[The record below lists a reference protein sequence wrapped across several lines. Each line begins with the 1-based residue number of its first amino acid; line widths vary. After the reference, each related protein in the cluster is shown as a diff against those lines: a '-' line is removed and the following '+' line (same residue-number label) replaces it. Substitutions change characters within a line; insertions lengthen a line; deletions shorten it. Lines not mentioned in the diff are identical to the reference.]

1 MNYDIYEHYDETSAQ
16 ADLDS
21 VSLYLKQISAI
32 PLLSA
37 EEEKA
42 LGIRIA
48 EGDKKAADELVS
60 HNLRLVVS
68 IAKRYRG
75 CGISLLDLIQEG
87 NIGLMKAAEKFDLE
101 KGCRFNTHATWWIR
115 QTINRALAD
124 KSRTIRIPSNVS
136 ELVNKIKKVSTPMI
150 QKLNRFPTPQE
161 LSAELG
167 IEIEKI
173 ETALDMSQMISSL
186 DVPIGEDEETS
197 VGDLIADPHLEN
209 PIKKL
214 TEECNKEIVESVLS
228 TLTKREADVLRR
240 RFGIETGEPQTLEE
254 IGQSYGVT
262 RERIR
267 QIETKA
273 MRKMRHPMRVKVLRE
288 AL

>member
-1 MNYDIYEHYDETSAQ
+1 MDYDIYEHYDETSAQ

-115 QTINRALAD
+115 QTINRSLAD

-136 ELVNKIKKVSTPMI
+136 ELVNKIKKVSTPMT

-167 IEIEKI
+167 IEVEKI

-209 PIKKL
+209 PLKKL
-214 TEECNKEIVESVLS
+214 TEECNKEIIEAVLS
-228 TLTKREADVLRR
+228 TLATREADVLRR
-240 RFGIETGEPQTLEE
+240 RFGLETGEPQTLEE

-273 MRKMRHPMRVKVLRE
+273 MRKMRNPMRVKILKE

>member
-1 MNYDIYEHYDETSAQ
+1 MDYDIYEHYDETSAQ

-115 QTINRALAD
+115 QTINRSLAD

-136 ELVNKIKKVSTPMI
+136 ELVNKIKKVSTPMT
-150 QKLNRFPTPQE
+150 QKLNRFPTSQE

-167 IEIEKI
+167 IEVEKI

-209 PIKKL
+209 PLKKL
-214 TEECNKEIVESVLS
+214 TEECNKEIIEAVLS
-228 TLTKREADVLRR
+228 TLTTREADVLRR
-240 RFGIETGEPQTLEE
+240 RFGLETGEPQTLEE

-273 MRKMRHPMRVKVLRE
+273 MRKMRNPMRVKILKE

>member
-1 MNYDIYEHYDETSAQ
+1 MDYDIYENYDETSAQ
-16 ADLDS
+16 MDLDS
-21 VSLYLKQISAI
+21 VSLYLKQISNI
-32 PLLSA
+32 PLLTA
-37 EEEKA
+37 EEEKE
-42 LGIRIA
+42 LGLRIA
-48 EGDKKAADELVS
+48 DGDKKAMDKLVS

-75 CGISLLDLIQEG
+75 CGIPLLDLIQEG
-87 NIGLMKAAEKFDLE
+87 NIGLMKAAEKFDLN
-101 KGCRFNTHATWWIR
+101 KGCRFNTHATWWVR
-115 QTINRALAD
+115 QTINRSLAD

-136 ELVNKIKKVSTPMI
+136 ELVNKIKKVSAPMI
-150 QKLNRFPTPQE
+150 QKLNRFPTSEE

-167 IEIEKI
+167 IEIDKI
-173 ETALDMSQMISSL
+173 ETALDMSQAIASL
-186 DVPIGEDEETS
+186 DVPVSEDEETNM
-197 VGDLIADPHLEN
+197 GDLIADPHLEN

>member
-1 MNYDIYEHYDETSAQ
+1 MDYDIYEHYDEASAQ

-42 LGIRIA
+42 LGIKIA

-87 NIGLMKAAEKFDLE
+87 NIGLMKAAEKFDVN

-115 QTINRALAD
+115 QTINRSLAD

-136 ELVNKIKKVSTPMI
+136 ELVNKIKKVSTPMT

-167 IEIEKI
+167 IEVEKI

-209 PIKKL
+209 PLKKL
-214 TEECNKEIVESVLS
+214 TEECNKEIIEAVLS
-228 TLTKREADVLRR
+228 TLTTREADVLRR
-240 RFGIETGEPQTLEE
+240 RFGLETGEPQTLEE

-273 MRKMRHPMRVKVLRE
+273 MRKMRNPMRVKILKE

>member
-1 MNYDIYEHYDETSAQ
+1 
-16 ADLDS
+16 
-21 VSLYLKQISAI
+21 
-32 PLLSA
+32 
-37 EEEKA
+37 
-42 LGIRIA
+42 
-48 EGDKKAADELVS
+48 
-60 HNLRLVVS
+60 
-68 IAKRYRG
+68 
-75 CGISLLDLIQEG
+75 
-87 NIGLMKAAEKFDLE
+87 MKAAEKFDLN
-101 KGCRFNTHATWWIR
+101 KGCRFNTHATWWVR
-115 QTINRALAD
+115 QTINRSLAD

-136 ELVNKIKKVSTPMI
+136 ELVNKIKKVSAPMI
-150 QKLNRFPTPQE
+150 QKLNRFPTSEE

-167 IEIEKI
+167 IEIDKI
-173 ETALDMSQMISSL
+173 ETALDMSQAIASL
-186 DVPIGEDEETS
+186 DVPVSEDEETNM
-197 VGDLIADPHLEN
+197 GDLIADPQLEN

>member
-1 MNYDIYEHYDETSAQ
+1 
-16 ADLDS
+16 
-21 VSLYLKQISAI
+21 
-32 PLLSA
+32 
-37 EEEKA
+37 
-42 LGIRIA
+42 
-48 EGDKKAADELVS
+48 
-60 HNLRLVVS
+60 
-68 IAKRYRG
+68 
-75 CGISLLDLIQEG
+75 
-87 NIGLMKAAEKFDLE
+87 
-101 KGCRFNTHATWWIR
+101 
-115 QTINRALAD
+115 
-124 KSRTIRIPSNVS
+124 
-136 ELVNKIKKVSTPMI
+136 MI
-150 QKLNRFPTPQE
+150 QKLNRFPTSEE

-167 IEIEKI
+167 IEIDKI
-173 ETALDMSQMISSL
+173 ETALDMSQAVASL
-186 DVPIGEDEETS
+186 DVPVSEDEETNM
-197 VGDLIADPHLEN
+197 GDLIADPHLEN

>member
-1 MNYDIYEHYDETSAQ
+1 
-16 ADLDS
+16 
-21 VSLYLKQISAI
+21 
-32 PLLSA
+32 
-37 EEEKA
+37 
-42 LGIRIA
+42 
-48 EGDKKAADELVS
+48 
-60 HNLRLVVS
+60 
-68 IAKRYRG
+68 
-75 CGISLLDLIQEG
+75 
-87 NIGLMKAAEKFDLE
+87 MKAAEKFDLE

-115 QTINRALAD
+115 QTINRSLAD

-136 ELVNKIKKVSTPMI
+136 ELVNKIKKVSTPMT

-167 IEIEKI
+167 IEVEKI

-209 PIKKL
+209 PLKKL
-214 TEECNKEIVESVLS
+214 TEECNKEIIEAVLS
-228 TLTKREADVLRR
+228 TLTTREADVLRR
-240 RFGIETGEPQTLEE
+240 RFGLETGEPQTLEE

-273 MRKMRHPMRVKVLRE
+273 MRKMRNPMRVKILKE

>member
-1 MNYDIYEHYDETSAQ
+1 M
-16 ADLDS
+16 DLDS

-37 EEEKA
+37 EEEKE
-42 LGIRIA
+42 LGLRIA
-48 EGDKKAADELVS
+48 AGDKKAVDELVS

-75 CGISLLDLIQEG
+75 CGIALLDLIQEG

-115 QTINRALAD
+115 QTINRSLAD

-136 ELVNKIKKVSTPMI
+136 ELVNKIKKVSTPMT

-161 LSAELG
+161 LSKELG
-167 IEIEKI
+167 IEVDKI

-186 DVPIGEDEETS
+186 DVPIGDDEETS

-209 PIKKL
+209 PLKKM
-214 TEECNKEIVESVLS
+214 TEECNKEIIESVLS
-228 TLTKREADVLRR
+228 TLSSREADVLRR
-240 RFGIETGEPQTLEE
+240 RFGLVDGEPQTLEE

-273 MRKMRHPMRVKVLRE
+273 MRKMRNPMRIKVLRE

>member
-1 MNYDIYEHYDETSAQ
+1 MDYDIYEHYDETSAQ

-115 QTINRALAD
+115 QTINRSLAD

-136 ELVNKIKKVSTPMI
+136 ELVNKIKKVSTPMT
-150 QKLNRFPTPQE
+150 QKLNRFPTPEE

-167 IEIEKI
+167 IEVEKI

-209 PIKKL
+209 PLKKL
-214 TEECNKEIVESVLS
+214 TEECNKEIIEAVLS
-228 TLTKREADVLRR
+228 TLTTREADVLRR
-240 RFGIETGEPQTLEE
+240 RFGLETGEPQTLEE

-273 MRKMRHPMRVKVLRE
+273 MRKMRHPLRTKLLKE

>member
-1 MNYDIYEHYDETSAQ
+1 MDYDIYEQYDEASAQ

-42 LGIRIA
+42 LGIKIA

-87 NIGLMKAAEKFDLE
+87 NIGLMKAAEKFDIN

-115 QTINRALAD
+115 QTINRSLAD
-124 KSRTIRIPSNVS
+124 KSRTIRIPSNVN
-136 ELVNKIKKVSTPMI
+136 ELVNKIKKVSTPMT

-161 LSAELG
+161 LSTELG
-167 IEIEKI
+167 IEVEKI

-186 DVPIGEDEETS
+186 DVPIGEDEETN

-209 PIKKL
+209 PLKKL
-214 TEECNKEIVESVLS
+214 TEECNKEIVNSVLS
-228 TLTKREADVLRR
+228 TLAPREADVLRR
-240 RFGIETGEPQTLEE
+240 RFGLETGEPQTLEE

-273 MRKMRHPMRVKVLRE
+273 MRKMRHPLRTKLLKE

>member
-1 MNYDIYEHYDETSAQ
+1 MDYDIYEHYDETSAQ

-115 QTINRALAD
+115 QTINRSLAD

-136 ELVNKIKKVSTPMI
+136 ELVNKIKKVSTPMT

-167 IEIEKI
+167 IEVEKI

-209 PIKKL
+209 PLKKL
-214 TEECNKEIVESVLS
+214 TEECNKEIIEAVLS
-228 TLTKREADVLRR
+228 TLTTREADVLRR
-240 RFGIETGEPQTLEE
+240 RFGLETGEPQTLEE

-273 MRKMRHPMRVKVLRE
+273 MRKMRNPMRVKILKE

>member
-1 MNYDIYEHYDETSAQ
+1 MDYDIYENYDETSAQ
-16 ADLDS
+16 MDLDS
-21 VSLYLKQISAI
+21 VSLYLKQISNI
-32 PLLSA
+32 PLLTA
-37 EEEKA
+37 EEEKE
-42 LGIRIA
+42 LGLKIA
-48 EGDKKAADELVS
+48 DGDKKAVDKLVS

-75 CGISLLDLIQEG
+75 CGIPLLDLIQEG
-87 NIGLMKAAEKFDLE
+87 NIGLMKAAEKFDLD
-101 KGCRFNTHATWWIR
+101 KGCRFNTHATWWVR
-115 QTINRALAD
+115 QTINRSLAD

-136 ELVNKIKKVSTPMI
+136 ELVNKIKKVSAPMI
-150 QKLNRFPTPQE
+150 QKLNRFPTSEE

-167 IEIEKI
+167 IEIDKI
-173 ETALDMSQMISSL
+173 ETALDMSQAVASL
-186 DVPIGEDEETS
+186 DVPVSEDEETS
-197 VGDLIADPHLEN
+197 MGDLIADPHLEN

-273 MRKMRHPMRVKVLRE
+273 MRKMRHPIRVKVLRE

>member
-1 MNYDIYEHYDETSAQ
+1 MDYDIYENYDETNAQ
-16 ADLDS
+16 MDLDS
-21 VSLYLKQISAI
+21 VSLYLKQISNI
-32 PLLSA
+32 PLLTA
-37 EEEKA
+37 EEEKE
-42 LGIRIA
+42 LGLKIA
-48 EGDKKAADELVS
+48 DGDKKAMDKLVS

-75 CGISLLDLIQEG
+75 CGIPLLDLVQEG
-87 NIGLMKAAEKFDLE
+87 NIGLMKAAEKFDLN
-101 KGCRFNTHATWWIR
+101 KGCRFNTHATWWVR
-115 QTINRALAD
+115 QTINRSLAD

-136 ELVNKIKKVSTPMI
+136 ELVNKIKKVSAPMI

-167 IEIEKI
+167 IEIDKI
-173 ETALDMSQMISSL
+173 ETALDMSQAIASL
-186 DVPIGEDEETS
+186 DVPVSEDEETS
-197 VGDLIADPHLEN
+197 MGDLIADPHLEN

-214 TEECNKEIVESVLS
+214 TEECNKEIVDSVLS

-273 MRKMRHPMRVKVLRE
+273 MRKMRHPMRIKILKE

>member
-1 MNYDIYEHYDETSAQ
+1 MDYDIYENYDETSAQ
-16 ADLDS
+16 MDLDS

-32 PLLSA
+32 PLLST

-87 NIGLMKAAEKFDLE
+87 NIGLMKAAEKFDVN

-115 QTINRALAD
+115 QTINRSLAD
-124 KSRTIRIPSNVS
+124 KSRTIRIPSNVN
-136 ELVNKIKKVSTPMI
+136 ELVNKIKKISTPMI
-150 QKLNRFPTPQE
+150 QKLNRFPTSQE
-161 LSAELG
+161 LSKELG
-167 IEIEKI
+167 IEVDKVEI
-173 ETALDMSQMISSL
+173 ALDMSQMISSL
-186 DVPIGEDEETS
+186 DVPIGDDEETS
-197 VGDLIADPHLEN
+197 VGDLVADPHLEN
-209 PIKKL
+209 PLKKM
-214 TEECNKEIVESVLS
+214 TEECNKEIIESVLS
-228 TLTKREADVLRR
+228 TLTSREADVLRR
-240 RFGIETGEPQTLEE
+240 RFGLIDGEPQTLEE

-273 MRKMRHPMRVKVLRE
+273 MRKMRNPMRIKLLRE

>member
-1 MNYDIYEHYDETSAQ
+1 MDYDIYENYDETSAQ
-16 ADLDS
+16 MDLDS
-21 VSLYLKQISAI
+21 VSLYLKQISNI
-32 PLLSA
+32 PLLTA
-37 EEEKA
+37 EEEKE
-42 LGIRIA
+42 LGLRIA
-48 EGDKKAADELVS
+48 DGDKKAMDKLVS

-75 CGISLLDLIQEG
+75 CGIPLLDLIQEG
-87 NIGLMKAAEKFDLE
+87 NIGLMKAAEKFDLN
-101 KGCRFNTHATWWIR
+101 KGCRFNTHATWWVR
-115 QTINRALAD
+115 QTINRSLAD

-136 ELVNKIKKVSTPMI
+136 ELVNKIKKVSAPMI
-150 QKLNRFPTPQE
+150 QKLNRFPTSEE

-167 IEIEKI
+167 IEIDKI
-173 ETALDMSQMISSL
+173 ETALDMSQAVASL
-186 DVPIGEDEETS
+186 DVPVSEDEETNM
-197 VGDLIADPHLEN
+197 GDLIADPHLEN

>member
-1 MNYDIYEHYDETSAQ
+1 MDYDIYENYDETSAQ
-16 ADLDS
+16 MDLDS
-21 VSLYLKQISAI
+21 VSLYLKQISNI
-32 PLLSA
+32 PLLTA
-37 EEEKA
+37 EEEKE
-42 LGIRIA
+42 LGLKIA
-48 EGDKKAADELVS
+48 DGDKKAVDKLVS

-75 CGISLLDLIQEG
+75 CGIPLLDLIQEG
-87 NIGLMKAAEKFDLE
+87 NIGLMKAAEKFDLD
-101 KGCRFNTHATWWIR
+101 KGCRFNTHATWWVR
-115 QTINRALAD
+115 QTINRSLAD

-136 ELVNKIKKVSTPMI
+136 ELVNKIKKVSAPMI
-150 QKLNRFPTPQE
+150 QKLNRFPTSEE

-167 IEIEKI
+167 IEIDKI
-173 ETALDMSQMISSL
+173 ETALDMSQAVASL
-186 DVPIGEDEETS
+186 DVPVSEDEETS
-197 VGDLIADPHLEN
+197 MGDLIADPHLEN

>member
-1 MNYDIYEHYDETSAQ
+1 MDYDIYENYDETSAQ
-16 ADLDS
+16 MDLDS
-21 VSLYLKQISAI
+21 VSLYLKQISNI
-32 PLLSA
+32 PLLTA
-37 EEEKA
+37 EEEKE
-42 LGIRIA
+42 LGLKIA
-48 EGDKKAADELVS
+48 DGDKKAVDKLVS

-75 CGISLLDLIQEG
+75 CGIPLLDLIQEG
-87 NIGLMKAAEKFDLE
+87 NIGLMKAAEKFDLN
-101 KGCRFNTHATWWIR
+101 KGCRFNTHATWWVR
-115 QTINRALAD
+115 QTINRSLAD

-136 ELVNKIKKVSTPMI
+136 ELVNKIKKVSAPMI
-150 QKLNRFPTPQE
+150 QKLNRFPTSEE

-167 IEIEKI
+167 IEIDKI
-173 ETALDMSQMISSL
+173 ETALDMSQAVASL
-186 DVPIGEDEETS
+186 DVPVSEDEETNM
-197 VGDLIADPHLEN
+197 GDLIADPHLEN

>member
-1 MNYDIYEHYDETSAQ
+1 MDYDIYENYDETSAQ
-16 ADLDS
+16 MDLDS
-21 VSLYLKQISAI
+21 VSLYLKQISNI
-32 PLLSA
+32 PLLTA
-37 EEEKA
+37 EEEKE
-42 LGIRIA
+42 LGLKIA
-48 EGDKKAADELVS
+48 DGDKKAVDKLVS

-75 CGISLLDLIQEG
+75 CGIPLLDLIQEG
-87 NIGLMKAAEKFDLE
+87 NIGLMKAAEKFDLD
-101 KGCRFNTHATWWIR
+101 KGCRFNTHATWWVR
-115 QTINRALAD
+115 QTINRSLAD

-136 ELVNKIKKVSTPMI
+136 ELVNKIKKVSAPMI
-150 QKLNRFPTPQE
+150 QKLNRFPTSEE

-167 IEIEKI
+167 IEIDKI
-173 ETALDMSQMISSL
+173 ETALDMSQAIASL
-186 DVPIGEDEETS
+186 DVPVSEDEETS
-197 VGDLIADPHLEN
+197 MGDLIADPHLEN

-214 TEECNKEIVESVLS
+214 TEECNKEIVDSVLS

-273 MRKMRHPMRVKVLRE
+273 MRKMRHPMRIKVLRE

>member
-1 MNYDIYEHYDETSAQ
+1 MDYDIYENYDETSAQ
-16 ADLDS
+16 MDLDS
-21 VSLYLKQISAI
+21 VSLYLKQISNI
-32 PLLSA
+32 PLLTA
-37 EEEKA
+37 EEEKE
-42 LGIRIA
+42 LGLRIA
-48 EGDKKAADELVS
+48 DGDKKAMDKLVS

-75 CGISLLDLIQEG
+75 CGIPLLDLIQEG
-87 NIGLMKAAEKFDLE
+87 NIGLMKAAEKFDLD
-101 KGCRFNTHATWWIR
+101 KGCRFNTHATWWVR
-115 QTINRALAD
+115 QTINRSLAD

-136 ELVNKIKKVSTPMI
+136 ELVNKIKKVSAPMI
-150 QKLNRFPTPQE
+150 QKLNRFPTSEE

-167 IEIEKI
+167 IEIDKI
-173 ETALDMSQMISSL
+173 ETALDMSQAVASL
-186 DVPIGEDEETS
+186 DVPVSEDEETNM
-197 VGDLIADPHLEN
+197 GDLIADPHLEN

>member
-1 MNYDIYEHYDETSAQ
+1 MDYDIYEHYDETSAQ

-48 EGDKKAADELVS
+48 EGAKKAADELVS

-115 QTINRALAD
+115 QTINRSLAD

-136 ELVNKIKKVSTPMI
+136 ELVNKIKKVSTPMT

-167 IEIEKI
+167 IEVEKI

-209 PIKKL
+209 PLKKL
-214 TEECNKEIVESVLS
+214 TEECNKEIIEAVLS
-228 TLTKREADVLRR
+228 TLATREADVLRR
-240 RFGIETGEPQTLEE
+240 RFGLETGEPQTLEE

-273 MRKMRHPMRVKVLRE
+273 MRKMRNPMRVKILKE

>member
-1 MNYDIYEHYDETSAQ
+1 MDYDIYEHYDETSAQ

-115 QTINRALAD
+115 QTINRSLAD

-136 ELVNKIKKVSTPMI
+136 ELVNKIKKVSTPMT

-209 PIKKL
+209 PLKKL
-214 TEECNKEIVESVLS
+214 TEECNKEIIEAVLS
-228 TLTKREADVLRR
+228 TLTPREADVLRR

-273 MRKMRHPMRVKVLRE
+273 MRKMRNPMRVKVLKE

>member
-1 MNYDIYEHYDETSAQ
+1 MDYDIYENYDETSAQ
-16 ADLDS
+16 MDLDS
-21 VSLYLKQISAI
+21 VSLYLKQISNI
-32 PLLSA
+32 PLLTA
-37 EEEKA
+37 EEEKE
-42 LGIRIA
+42 LGLRIA
-48 EGDKKAADELVS
+48 DGDKKAMDKLVS

-75 CGISLLDLIQEG
+75 CGIPLLDLIQEG
-87 NIGLMKAAEKFDLE
+87 NIGLMKAAEKFDLD
-101 KGCRFNTHATWWIR
+101 KGCRFNTHATWWVR
-115 QTINRALAD
+115 QTINRSLAD

-136 ELVNKIKKVSTPMI
+136 ELVNKIKKVSAPMI
-150 QKLNRFPTPQE
+150 QKLNRFPTSEE

-167 IEIEKI
+167 IEIDKI
-173 ETALDMSQMISSL
+173 ETALDMSQAVASL
-186 DVPIGEDEETS
+186 DVPVSEDEETNM
-197 VGDLIADPHLEN
+197 GDLIADPHLEN

-228 TLTKREADVLRR
+228 TLTKKEADVLRR

>member
-1 MNYDIYEHYDETSAQ
+1 MDYDIYENYDETRAQ
-16 ADLDS
+16 MDLDS
-21 VSLYLKQISAI
+21 VSLYLKQISNI
-32 PLLSA
+32 PLLTA
-37 EEEKA
+37 EEEKE
-42 LGIRIA
+42 LGLKIA
-48 EGDKKAADELVS
+48 DGDKKAVDKLVS

-75 CGISLLDLIQEG
+75 CGIPLLDLIQEG
-87 NIGLMKAAEKFDLE
+87 NIGLMKAAKKFDLD
-101 KGCRFNTHATWWIR
+101 KGCRFNTHATWWVR
-115 QTINRALAD
+115 QTINRSLAD

-136 ELVNKIKKVSTPMI
+136 ELVNKIKKVSAPMI
-150 QKLNRFPTPQE
+150 QKLNRFPTSEE

-167 IEIEKI
+167 IEIDKI
-173 ETALDMSQMISSL
+173 ETALDMSQAVASL
-186 DVPIGEDEETS
+186 DVPVSEDEETS
-197 VGDLIADPHLEN
+197 MGDLIADPHLEN

-240 RFGIETGEPQTLEE
+240 RFGIETGESQTLEE

>member
-1 MNYDIYEHYDETSAQ
+1 MDYDIYENYDETSAQ
-16 ADLDS
+16 MDLDS
-21 VSLYLKQISAI
+21 VSLYLKQISNI
-32 PLLSA
+32 PLLTA
-37 EEEKA
+37 EEEKE
-42 LGIRIA
+42 LGLRIA
-48 EGDKKAADELVS
+48 DGDKKAMDKLVS

-75 CGISLLDLIQEG
+75 CGIPLLDLIQEG
-87 NIGLMKAAEKFDLE
+87 NIGLMKAAEKFDLN
-101 KGCRFNTHATWWIR
+101 KGCRFNTHATWWVR
-115 QTINRALAD
+115 QTINRSLAD

-136 ELVNKIKKVSTPMI
+136 ELVNKIKKVSAPMI
-150 QKLNRFPTPQE
+150 QKLNRFPTSEE

-167 IEIEKI
+167 IEIDKI
-173 ETALDMSQMISSL
+173 ETALDMSQAIASL
-186 DVPIGEDEETS
+186 DVPVSEDEETNM
-197 VGDLIADPHLEN
+197 GDLIADPQLEN

-273 MRKMRHPMRVKVLRE
+273 MRKMRNPMRVKVLKE

>member
-1 MNYDIYEHYDETSAQ
+1 MDYDIYEHYDETSAQ

-48 EGDKKAADELVS
+48 EGDKKAADELVL

-115 QTINRALAD
+115 QTINRSLAD

-136 ELVNKIKKVSTPMI
+136 ELVNKIKKVSALMT

-161 LSAELG
+161 LSTELG
-167 IEIEKI
+167 IEVEKI

-209 PIKKL
+209 PLKKL
-214 TEECNKEIVESVLS
+214 TEECNKEIIEAVLS
-228 TLTKREADVLRR
+228 TLTTREADVLRR
-240 RFGIETGEPQTLEE
+240 RFGLETGEPQTLEE

-273 MRKMRHPMRVKVLRE
+273 MRKMRNPMRVKILKE

>member
-1 MNYDIYEHYDETSAQ
+1 MDYDIYENYDETSAQ
-16 ADLDS
+16 MDLDS
-21 VSLYLKQISAI
+21 VSLYLKQISNI
-32 PLLSA
+32 PLLTA
-37 EEEKA
+37 EEEKE
-42 LGIRIA
+42 LGLRIA
-48 EGDKKAADELVS
+48 DGDKKAMDKLVS

-75 CGISLLDLIQEG
+75 CGIPLLDLIQEG
-87 NIGLMKAAEKFDLE
+87 NIGLMKAAEKFDLN
-101 KGCRFNTHATWWIR
+101 KGCRFNTHATWWVR
-115 QTINRALAD
+115 QTINRSLAD

-136 ELVNKIKKVSTPMI
+136 ELVNKIKKVSALMI
-150 QKLNRFPTPQE
+150 QKLNRFPTPEE
-161 LSAELG
+161 LSTELG
-167 IEIEKI
+167 IEIDKI
-173 ETALDMSQMISSL
+173 ETALDMSQAVASL
-186 DVPIGEDEETS
+186 DVPVSEDEETNM
-197 VGDLIADPHLEN
+197 GDLIADPHLEN

>member
-1 MNYDIYEHYDETSAQ
+1 MDYDIYEHYDETSAQ

-115 QTINRALAD
+115 QTINRSLAD

-136 ELVNKIKKVSTPMI
+136 ELVNKIKKVSTPMT

-161 LSAELG
+161 LSTELG
-167 IEIEKI
+167 IEVEKI

-209 PIKKL
+209 PLKKL
-214 TEECNKEIVESVLS
+214 TEECNKEIIEAVLS
-228 TLTKREADVLRR
+228 TLTTREADVLRR
-240 RFGIETGEPQTLEE
+240 RFGLETGEPQTLEE

-273 MRKMRHPMRVKVLRE
+273 MRKMRNPMRVKILKE

>member
-1 MNYDIYEHYDETSAQ
+1 MDYDIYEHYDETSAQ

-150 QKLNRFPTPQE
+150 QKLNRFPTSQE
-161 LSAELG
+161 LSTELS

-209 PIKKL
+209 PLKKL
-214 TEECNKEIVESVLS
+214 TEECNKEIIEAVLS
-228 TLTKREADVLRR
+228 TLTPREADVLRR
-240 RFGIETGEPQTLEE
+240 RFGLETGEPQTLEE

-273 MRKMRHPMRVKVLRE
+273 MRKMRNPMRVKVLKE

>member
-1 MNYDIYEHYDETSAQ
+1 MDYDIYEHYDETSAQ

-48 EGDKKAADELVS
+48 EGDKKAADELVL

-115 QTINRALAD
+115 QTINRSLAD

-136 ELVNKIKKVSTPMI
+136 ELVNKIKKVSAPMT

-167 IEIEKI
+167 IEVEKI

-197 VGDLIADPHLEN
+197 VGDLIADPRLEN
-209 PIKKL
+209 PLKKL
-214 TEECNKEIVESVLS
+214 TEECNKEIIESVLS

-240 RFGIETGEPQTLEE
+240 RFGLETGEPQTLEE
-254 IGQSYGVT
+254 IGQSYGIT

-273 MRKMRHPMRVKVLRE
+273 MRKMRNPMRVKVLKE

>member
-1 MNYDIYEHYDETSAQ
+1 MDYDIYEHYDETSAQ

-115 QTINRALAD
+115 QTINRSLAD

-136 ELVNKIKKVSTPMI
+136 ELVNKIKKVSTPMT

-167 IEIEKI
+167 IEVEKI

-209 PIKKL
+209 PLKKL
-214 TEECNKEIVESVLS
+214 TEECNKEIIEAVLS
-228 TLTKREADVLRR
+228 TLTTREADVLRR
-240 RFGIETGEPQTLEE
+240 RFGLETGEPQTLEE

-273 MRKMRHPMRVKVLRE
+273 MRKMRHPLRTKLLKE